1 MLVEV
6 GKLLPYVTLEFKRK
20 IIFLSILMVLCAIL
34 EIASIGAVIPFLGIL
49 LDPLKVISEFPF
61 LTYWS
66 EDTKSLRIILSSI
79 FIFIIVLSGVLRFIL
94 LTLQKKLGHRFASYL
109 GETIYSK
116 ILYQSYEEY
125 IRKNSSMII
134 SGISTKVSVVAGN
147 VLIPILQLFS
157 SVLILTSVLSVTL
170 VFFFKETLGGL
181 SLVLILYLIIVTLT
195 KKRLVHNSSKISLSS
210 DLLISHIQE
219 SLKSLRDI
227 KLNGQ
232 ESFFI
237 KKYSRFDQSLRN
249 AKAVN
254 EIISGSPKFIIE
266 TFGFVII
273 ALIGLIYSVF
283 FENNLSSI
291 IPVLGAIAVG
301 SQKLFPL
308 VQQVYASRTMIMGE
322 LDSFNDI
329 IALLSIPSDKTTH
342 LKKTSGFDL
351 VFNHKI
357 QLEDICFCYKGTD
370 KTVLNKINLSISKG
384 KCIGIIG
391 DTGSG
396 KSTLIDLISGFLYPN
411 EGSILIDGERL
422 DSNNILEW
430 RSKIAYVPQKI
441 TLNDSSVK
449 ENIAFGIESDK
460 IDLDKVRKAANIA
473 LVDEFIDL
481 EADVK
486 SAGEDG
492 IKFSGGQ
499 IQRIGLAR
507 ALYKNSELLILDEAT
522 SALDP
527 TTENLIVKNLIQ
539 NTDATIIMIAHRLT
553 SLRFCDQIIEINKGE
568 ISRKLSFNDLILE
581 SDE

>member
-6 GKLLPYVTLEFKRK
+6 SKLLPYVTLGFKRK
-20 IIFLSILMVLCAIL
+20 IIFLSILMVFCAIL

-49 LDPLKVISEFPF
+49 LDPLKVLSEFSF
-61 LTYWS
+61 LAYWS
-66 EDTKSLRIILSSI
+66 EDIKSLRIIFSSI
-79 FIFIIVLSGVLRFIL
+79 FIITIILSGGLRFLL

-147 VLIPILQLFS
+147 VLIPILQLIS
-157 SVLILTSVLSVTL
+157 SVLILTSVLSVAL
-170 VFFFKETLGGL
+170 FFFFKETLGGL
-181 SLVLILYLIIVTLT
+181 TLVLLLYLIIVTLT
-195 KKRLVHNSSKISLSS
+195 KKRLIQNSSKISSSS

-227 KLNGQ
+227 KLNRQ

-237 KKYSRFDQSLRN
+237 KKYSKFDQALRN

-266 TFGFVII
+266 TFGFVTI

-283 FENNLSSI
+283 FENDLTSI
-291 IPVLGAIAVG
+291 IPVLGAVAVG

-308 VQQVYASRTMIMGE
+308 VQQIYASRTMIKGE
-322 LDSFNDI
+322 LESFNDI
-329 IALLSIPSDKTTH
+329 ITLLNIPSDKSSNF
-342 LKKTSGFDL
+342 KRTSSIDL
-351 VFNHKI
+351 IFNDKI
-357 QLEDICFCYKGTD
+357 QLENISFCYTGTNEM
-370 KTVLNKINLSISKG
+370 VLKNINLPILKG
-384 KCIGIIG
+384 KCLGIIG

-396 KSTLIDLISGFLYPN
+396 KSTLIDVISGFLYPT
-411 EGSILIDGERL
+411 EGSILIDGYRL
-422 DSNNILEW
+422 DSSNILEW

-441 TLNDSSVK
+441 TLNDSSIK
-449 ENIAFGIESDK
+449 ENIAFGIEPDK
-460 IDLDKVRKAANIA
+460 IDFDKVKKAAKIA
-473 LVDEFIDL
+473 LVDEFVDL
-481 EADVK
+481 ETDINSV
-486 SAGEDG
+486 GEDG
-492 IKFSGGQ
+492 VKFSGGQ
-499 IQRIGLAR
+499 VQRIGLAR

-527 TTENLIVKNLIQ
+527 STEDLIIKSLIQ
-539 NTDATIIMIAHRLT
+539 NTDSTIIMIAHRIS
-553 SLRFCDQIIEINKGE
+553 SLRFCDQIIEIHKGE
-568 ISRKLSFNDLILE
+568 ISRNLSYRELISE
-581 SDE
+581 GDV